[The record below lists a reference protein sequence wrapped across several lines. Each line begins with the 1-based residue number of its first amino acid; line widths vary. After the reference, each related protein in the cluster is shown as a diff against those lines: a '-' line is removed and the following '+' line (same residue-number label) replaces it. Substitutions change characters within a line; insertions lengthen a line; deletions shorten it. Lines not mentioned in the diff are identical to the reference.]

1 MNVITF
7 LSDFGMK
14 SGYVSQ
20 MKGVANT
27 IMPQV
32 RCIDITHEI
41 PCHDIHAGA
50 FVLMNAAA
58 YFPTGT
64 VHVAVVDPGVGTKRR
79 GIVVLTQTQIF
90 VGPDNGLLIPAARS
104 LGTFRVYE
112 ITNHHYQGKSVSH
125 TFHGRDIFAPVA
137 AHILRGISFDSIGS
151 QIHDFVDFRFP
162 LSVRNT
168 DDTIDAQVLF
178 VDDFG
183 NIITNIEQDTMGD
196 LFASGRDITIYIGK
210 QKRSLKFVDTYGSLN
225 PGVLLCTFG
234 SSGLLEISINQGN
247 AAESLHVTRD
257 DDLKIAV
264 VYRALND
271 TDKDL
276 DVS

>member
-41 PCHDIHAGA
+41 PCHDIQTGA
-50 FVLMNAAA
+50 FVLMNAAHH
-58 YFPTGT
+58 FPTGT

-90 VGPDNGLLIPAARS
+90 VGPDNGLLIPAARF
-104 LGTFRVYE
+104 LGNFCVYD
-112 ITNHHYQGKSVSH
+112 ITNPLLQNKSVSH

-137 AHILRGISFDSIGS
+137 AHILRGISFDSIGP

-162 LSVRNT
+162 LCVRNT
-168 DDTIDAQVLF
+168 DDTIDVQVLF

-183 NIITNIEQDTMGD
+183 NIITNIEQGAMGG
-196 LFASGRDITIYIGK
+196 LFAPGGDITLVHGQHK
-210 QKRSLKFVDTYGSLN
+210 STLKFVETYGLVH
-225 PGVLLCTFG
+225 PGILLCTFG
-234 SSGLLEISINQGN
+234 SSGFLEISMNQGN
-247 AAESLHVTRD
+247 AAESLHVTR
-257 DDLKIAV
+257 
-264 VYRALND
+264 ND
-271 TDKDL
+271 TLKL
-276 DVS
+276 DVSHGSLTDNNGLKSTS